1 MPTLNEIMCIRT
13 VLCIVRGPGS
23 SGLET
28 VTNGICDGVRFDFDF
43 VSGDF
48 QIPPVHFHPVRMN
61 ADEARR
67 RDASIALSRSRPLL
81 ESLNGIS
88 FALHVEQDALIL
100 DSGTTHDLR
109 RGQDST
115 YSPDRTATP
124 TQATPSGR
132 RVVGYFHTHPPAAVM
147 RPPTPSADWNVVPG
161 VGSPGV
167 GDALHFVIESN
178 RRAWG
183 LLANRR
189 AFIVGAVR
197 ATQLHS
203 IDPGTDPFS
212 YCWELS

>member
-13 VLCIVRGPGS
+13 VLCIARGPGS
-23 SGLET
+23 SGVET
-28 VTNGICDGVRFDFDF
+28 VTNGICDGARFDFDF
-43 VSGDF
+43 VSSEF
-48 QIPPVHFHPVRMN
+48 RIPPVRFVPVRMS

-67 RDASIALSRSRPLL
+67 RDASIALFRSRALL
-81 ESLNGIS
+81 EALNGIS

-100 DSGTTHDLR
+100 DGGTMHDLR

-115 YSPDRTATP
+115 YSPDRTRTPTEATP
-124 TQATPSGR
+124 PGR

-161 VGSPGV
+161 VGTPGV
-167 GDALHFVIESN
+167 GDALHFMIESN

-197 ATQLHS
+197 ATLLHGV
-203 IDPGTDPFS
+203 DPDSEAFH